1 MIKKRL
7 IILSPLILV
16 IVILVLRF
24 LIGGPEDNWI
34 CSNGQWVKH
43 GNPSASMPTQSCGD
57 KKINNFEDCSQAGNP
72 IMESYPRQ
80 CRDKAGNLFVEDIG
94 NELEKSNLIKIINP
108 RPNQTIATPLTI
120 EGEARG
126 SWFFEA
132 SFPIKLLDSSGTEIA
147 RGIAQAQSD
156 WMTENFVPFTA
167 TLQFDV
173 ATETKGILILEK
185 DNPSGLPQNADEL
198 RVPVVITP
206 TEMTTIKVY
215 FNNNKLDPEVSCN
228 KVFSV
233 EREIIKTEAIGRAAL
248 EELLKGATE
257 AEKAQGFFSSINS
270 GVKIQ
275 KLTIDNGTAKVDFD
289 KQLEFQV
296 GGSCKVSAIRAQI
309 IETLKQFPTVQN
321 VIISIDGRTEDIL
334 QP

>member
-16 IVILVLRF
+16 IIILVLRF

-34 CSNGQWVKH
+34 CSNGRWVKH
-43 GNPSASMPTQSCGD
+43 GNPSASMPTQSCGNAVKNNQQRED
-57 KKINNFEDCSQAGNP
+57 KPA
-72 IMESYPRQ
+72 
-80 CRDKAGNLFVEDIG
+80 DIKVTKPQS
-94 NELEKSNLIKIINP
+94 NETVFSPLEIV
-108 RPNQTIATPLTI
+108 
-120 EGEARG
+120 GEARG
-126 SWFFEA
+126 TWFFEA

-147 RGIAQAQSD
+147 RGIAQAESD

-167 TLQFDV
+167 TLQFNA

-185 DNPSGLPQNADEL
+185 DNPSGLPENADEL
-198 RVPVVITP
+198 RVPVIIAP
-206 TEMTTIKVY
+206 NEMTTIKVY
-215 FNNNKLDPEVSCN
+215 FNNNKLDPEISCN

-233 EREIIKTEAIGRAAL
+233 ERKIIKTEAIGRAAL

-257 AEKAQGFFSSINS
+257 AEKAQGFFTSINS

-275 KLTIDNGTAKVDFD
+275 KLIIDPPAGGGTAKVDFD

-296 GGSCKVSAIRAQI
+296 GGSCRVSAIRAQI
-309 IETLKQFPTVQN
+309 TETLKQFPTVKN

>member
-1 MIKKRL
+1 MLKKRL

-16 IVILVLRF
+16 IIILVLRF

-34 CSNGQWVKH
+34 CSDGQWVKH
-43 GNPSASMPTQSCGD
+43 GNPSALMPTQPCGIAVKNNQQTED
-57 KKINNFEDCSQAGNP
+57 KTT
-72 IMESYPRQ
+72 
-80 CRDKAGNLFVEDIG
+80 DIKVTKPQP
-94 NELEKSNLIKIINP
+94 NEIIFSPLE
-108 RPNQTIATPLTI
+108 I

-126 SWFFEA
+126 TWFFEA
-132 SFPIKLLDSSGTEIA
+132 SFPIKLLDSSGVEIA
-147 RGIAQAQSD
+147 KGIAQTKSD

-167 TLQFDV
+167 TLQFN
-173 ATETKGILILEK
+173 ALTETKGILILEK
-185 DNPSGLPQNADEL
+185 DNPSGLPENADEL
-198 RVPVVITP
+198 RVPVIITP
-206 TEMTTIKVY
+206 TEMVTIKVY
-215 FNNNKLDPEVSCN
+215 FNNNKLDPEISCN
-228 KVFSV
+228 KVFPV
-233 EREIIKTEAIGRAAL
+233 ERKIIKTEAIGRAAL
-248 EELLKGATE
+248 EELLKGVTE
-257 AEKAQGFFSSINS
+257 TEKAQGFFSSINS

-309 IETLKQFPTVQN
+309 IETLKQFPTVKN